1 VRWARR
7 GWWLAALR
15 ERDAGAGGS
24 VMAVGEGRPDKRAPQ
39 AMVVAAGARPRA
51 RVWGMGRRRW
61 VGRGNGPGEKRRAEW
76 AWLGRGGA
84 LGYAGWGAGPFS
96 FLLFLSLPFY
106 LKLLLV
112 LNSKYTMPYESRRM
126 HNKAQSS

>member
-1 VRWARR
+1 
-7 GWWLAALR
+7 
-15 ERDAGAGGS
+15 
-24 VMAVGEGRPDKRAPQ
+24 MAVGEGRPDKRAPQ
-39 AMVVAAGARPRA
+39 AMVAAAGAHPRA

-61 VGRGNGPGEKRRAEW
+61 VGRGNGPGERA
-76 AWLGRGGA
+76 ALGGRGWAEGEDA
-84 LGYAGWGAGPFS
+84 LGCAGWGAGPFS

-126 HNKAQSS
+126 HNKTQSS